1 MTSETEVTLTN
12 ALEKVVGPT
21 FVTLS
26 YAASRV
32 RRLMRPELGCD
43 LRLYAGVLGQYEVS
57 ISVMFS
63 TRDSHRVTGAALPAG
78 HILRAGLETGGRAAN
93 LQQVSKRVLSTEKSD
108 VINYILVPH
117 YPINMQGNC

>member
-1 MTSETEVTLTN
+1 MTSETEVTLTT

-43 LRLYAGVLGQYEVS
+43 PGLYAGVLGQYEVS
-57 ISVMFS
+57 VMVS
-63 TRDSHRVTGAALPAG
+63 TRDSHRVTGAALPPG
-78 HILRAGLETGGRAAN
+78 HLLRAGLETGRAAH
-93 LQQVSKRVLSTEKSD
+93 LQQASF
-108 VINYILVPH
+108 IMN
-117 YPINMQGNC
+117 

>member
-1 MTSETEVTLTN
+1 MTTETEVTLTN

-43 LRLYAGVLGQYEVS
+43 PGQYAGVMAQYEVS
-57 ISVMFS
+57 GQWSAPGAHIVLQVLLSLRDTYSVL
-63 TRDSHRVTGAALPAG
+63 DWKQGAELPTYNRWRIVIDWKKLDYK
-78 HILRAGLETGGRAAN
+78 ILF
-93 LQQVSKRVLSTEKSD
+93 
-108 VINYILVPH
+108 
-117 YPINMQGNC
+117 

>member
-32 RRLMRPELGCD
+32 RRLMRPALGCD
-43 LRLYAGVLGQYEVS
+43 TRLYAGVLGQYEVS
-57 ISVMFS
+57 VSGQWSVPGAHIVLQVLLS
-63 TRDSHRVTGAALPAG
+63 LRDTYSVLDWKQGAELPTYN
-78 HILRAGLETGGRAAN
+78 R
-93 LQQVSKRVLSTEKSD
+93 
-108 VINYILVPH
+108 
-117 YPINMQGNC
+117 

>member
-43 LRLYAGVLGQYEVS
+43 PGLYAGVLSQYEVS
-57 ISVMFS
+57 VKVS
-63 TRDSHRVTGAALPAG
+63 TRADIMLQVLLSLRDTYSVLDWKQGAELPTYN
-78 HILRAGLETGGRAAN
+78 R
-93 LQQVSKRVLSTEKSD
+93 SVLSEETYL
-108 VINYILVPH
+108 N
-117 YPINMQGNC
+117 

>member
-57 ISVMFS
+57 VS
-63 TRDSHRVTGAALPAG
+63 GQYQ
-78 HILRAGLETGGRAAN
+78 GLTSCYRCCSPCGT
-93 LQQVSKRVLSTEKSD
+93 LT
-108 VINYILVPH
+108 P
-117 YPINMQGNC
+117 C